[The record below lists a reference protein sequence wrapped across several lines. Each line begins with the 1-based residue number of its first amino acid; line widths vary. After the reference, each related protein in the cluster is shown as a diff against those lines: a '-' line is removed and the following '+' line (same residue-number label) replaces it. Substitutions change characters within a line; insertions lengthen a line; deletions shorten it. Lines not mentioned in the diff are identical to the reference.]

1 MKSNSESKNDLQRI
15 KHRCRLRRSRV
26 RRNTPFFEFSL
37 CLSRAC
43 LGKMFVFIYKWQL
56 KKDPFRNS
64 FRLLK
69 RTICQDRLGTN
80 RPKLQEGA
88 CFAGEQYMIG
98 NHLADEPL
106 LFYGSP
112 RVFLSM
118 CIIDN
123 PSTLCVTTDEVT

>member
-1 MKSNSESKNDLQRI
+1 
-15 KHRCRLRRSRV
+15 
-26 RRNTPFFEFSL
+26 
-37 CLSRAC
+37 
-43 LGKMFVFIYKWQL
+43 
-56 KKDPFRNS
+56 
-64 FRLLK
+64 
-69 RTICQDRLGTN
+69 
-80 RPKLQEGA
+80 
-88 CFAGEQYMIG
+88 MIG